1 VTTTQDVWTDPELRE
16 LLLEQPELV
25 AIADALAQAN
35 IEAATRRSRR
45 RVLPNA
51 RILAVAAAL
60 AAVVAVALIAP
71 WSDSGGSLSDLA
83 LAAIGSQPVL
93 HVIAHREVPTGGQL
107 IEIKTGRVQQIS
119 QQQQEEIWYDAAKG
133 LKRDTIRVGST
144 LLDDTLETPRGGY
157 TPGGIIYDCAWI
169 AAHPIQATKAGV
181 SCNFSGENG
190 TTPHVVPRPKP
201 PLDPGLAGFVDGYR
215 QALDA
220 GQAHEAGSGRLDGRP
235 VDWLAFETS
244 NGSERVALD
253 HSTHKPVLLENDSGW
268 RIRITSIET
277 IPFAGADFKRP
288 TADEVPAQP
297 SFGRAAD
304 AQTLPLEGDAIEAA
318 VPGAVWAGPSLNGL
332 ALAKAERQSLRT
344 SFVNHARP
352 PETGS
357 GLELDYGN
365 LNARGRLDTSQ
376 PYLRIQGAP
385 SRALAFGNMWGFLRG
400 DDPPEGWLYTSG
412 SPSVGFAVVDG
423 TYVTVQASSAD
434 LLLAAARALEPFAMS
449 ELAPKGP

>member
-16 LLLEQPELV
+16 LVLEQPELV
-25 AIADALAQAN
+25 AIADALAQAD

-45 RVLPNA
+45 QVL
-51 RILAVAAAL
+51 RTSRMLAAAAAL

-71 WSDSGGSLSDLA
+71 WSRSGGRLSDLA

-93 HVIAHREVPTGGQL
+93 HVIAQSEGPAGGQL
-107 IEIKTGRVQQIS
+107 IEIKTGRLQQIS

-133 LKRDTIRVGST
+133 LKRDTVRVGST
-144 LLDDTLETPRGGY
+144 IVDDTLETPQGGY

-169 AAHPIQATKAGV
+169 AAHPIQATKARV
-181 SCNFSGENG
+181 SCNLSGENG

-201 PLDPGLAGFVDGYR
+201 TLDLGLAGFVDGYR
-215 QALDA
+215 QALAA
-220 GQAHEAGSGRLDGRP
+220 GQAHEDGSGRLDGRP
-235 VDWLAFETS
+235 VDWLAVETS
-244 NGSERVALD
+244 DGSERVALD
-253 HSTHKPVLLENDSGW
+253 HTTHKPVLLENDSGW

-277 IPFAGADFKRP
+277 IPFAAPDFRRP

-304 AQTLPLEGDAIEAA
+304 TQTLSLEGDAIEAA

-332 ALAKAERQSLRT
+332 ALVKAEQQSLRT
-344 SFVNHARP
+344 SFANHARP

-357 GLELDYGN
+357 GLELDYGT
-365 LNARGRLDTSQ
+365 LNTRDRLETSQ
-376 PYLRIQGAP
+376 SYLRIHGAP
-385 SRALAFGNMWGFLRG
+385 SRALAFGNMWGFVRG

-412 SPSVGFAVVDG
+412 SLPVGFTVVEG
-423 TYVTVQASSAD
+423 TYVTIQASSAE
-434 LLLAAARALEPFAMS
+434 LLLAAARALEPAR
-449 ELAPKGP
+449 